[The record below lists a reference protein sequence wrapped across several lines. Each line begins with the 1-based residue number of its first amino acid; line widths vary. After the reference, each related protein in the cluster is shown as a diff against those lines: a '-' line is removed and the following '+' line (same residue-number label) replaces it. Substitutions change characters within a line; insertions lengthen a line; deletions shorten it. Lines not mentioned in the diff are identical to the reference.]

1 MGSCTMEALQV
12 MHKTYAEGFAQT
24 LLMQALQAIAG
35 ISFSCRDN
43 VHTYHASINN
53 KIGGSTA

>member
-1 MGSCTMEALQV
+1 MEALQV